1 MAINPY
7 FKKYSGDASIIE
19 DLTIETIKAMG
30 HDFIYIPRTLVNVDE
45 LFGEDTLSKFDDGY
59 ELEMY
64 IQNTDGFE
72 GEGDILTKF
81 GLEIRDRM
89 TLVLSKSRF
98 EKVVGLHEGEIT
110 KPREGDLVYFPLS
123 KTLFEINFVEHENP
137 FYQLGKLYTYVL
149 TCEVFTYSQEDI
161 DTGITD
167 IDNVE
172 AERQYFMV
180 NLELGNA
187 ITTGATAYYEGEKVF
202 QISGSTGG
210 TFSDATAT
218 ANVIDWNAAGK
229 TLGIS
234 NITGTLNIGGGPD
247 SIKGASSGVE
257 YYISTTET
265 TTVIIPQEPNQ
276 TNEDSGDNE
285 EFGFIAD
292 TENIFDFT
300 DIDPFSE
307 GNY

>member
-7 FKKYSGDASIIE
+7 FKKYSGDASIVE

-30 HDFIYIPRTLVNVDE
+30 HDFVYIPRTLMNTDD
-45 LFGEDTLSKFDDGY
+45 LFGEDTSSKFDDGY

-64 IQNTDGFE
+64 IQNVDGFE

-89 TLVLSKSRF
+89 TLVLSKRRF
-98 EKVVGLHEGEIT
+98 ENTVGIHEGEIT
-110 KPREGDLVYFPLS
+110 RPREGDLIYFPLS

-149 TCEVFTYSQEDI
+149 SCEVFAYSQEDI
-161 DTGITD
+161 DTGITE
-167 IDNVE
+167 IDNIE
-172 AERQYFMV
+172 SDRQYFMI
-180 NLELGNA
+180 NLQLGDR
-187 ITTGATAYYEGEKVF
+187 ISGATAYYQGETLF
-202 QISGSTGG
+202 QINGSTGG
-210 TFSDATAT
+210 AFSAATTTAT
-218 ANVIDWNAAGK
+218 VIDWNAAGK

-234 NITGTLNIGGGPD
+234 NINGTLNVGGESD

-257 YYISTTET
+257 YYISTRET
-265 TTVIIPQEPNQ
+265 TNVIIPQEPSQ
-276 TNEDSGDNE
+276 TREDSGENE
-285 EFGFIAD
+285 EFGFEAD
-292 TENIFDFT
+292 KENIFDFT

>member
-45 LFGEDTLSKFDDGY
+45 LFGEDTISRFDDGY

-64 IQNTDGFE
+64 IQNVDGFE

-98 EKVVGLHEGEIT
+98 ENTIGIHEGEIT

-149 TCEVFTYSQEDI
+149 NCEVFTYSQEDI
-161 DTGITD
+161 DTGISD
-167 IDNVE
+167 IDKVE
-172 AERQYFMV
+172 SDRQDFMI
-180 NLELGNA
+180 NLQLGNL

-234 NITGTLNIGGGPD
+234 NISGTLNTGSTD

-257 YYISTTET
+257 YYISTTEP
-265 TTVIIPQEPNQ
+265 TTVIIL
-276 TNEDSGDNE
+276 
-285 EFGFIAD
+285 
-292 TENIFDFT
+292 
-300 DIDPFSE
+300 
-307 GNY
+307 

>member
-45 LFGEDTLSKFDDGY
+45 LFGEDTISRFDDGY

-64 IQNTDGFE
+64 IQNVDGFE

-98 EKVVGLHEGEIT
+98 ENTIGIHEGEIT

-137 FYQLGKLYTYVL
+137 FYQLGKLHTYVL

-161 DTGITD
+161 DTGISD

-210 TFSDATAT
+210 TFSDATVT

-234 NITGTLNIGGGPD
+234 NISGTLNTGSTD

>member
-45 LFGEDTLSKFDDGY
+45 LFGEDTISRFDDGY

-64 IQNTDGFE
+64 IQNVDGFE

-98 EKVVGLHEGEIT
+98 ENTIGIHEGEIT

-210 TFSDATAT
+210 TFSDATVT

-234 NITGTLNIGGGPD
+234 NISGTLNTGSTD

>member
-7 FKKYSGDASIIE
+7 FKKYSGDASIVE
-19 DLTIETIKAMG
+19 DLTIETIKATG
-30 HDFIYIPRTLVNVDE
+30 HDFIYIPRTLINMDE
-45 LFGEDTLSKFDDGY
+45 LFGEDTISKFDDGY

-64 IQNTDGFE
+64 IQNVDGFE
-72 GEGDILTKF
+72 GEGDILSKF
-81 GLEIRDRM
+81 GLEVRDRI
-89 TLVLSKSRF
+89 TLVLSKRRF
-98 EKVVGLHEGEIT
+98 EDVVGIYEGEIT
-110 KPREGDLVYFPLS
+110 RPREGDLVYFPFS

-149 TCEVFTYSQEDI
+149 NCEVFTYSQEDI
-161 DTGITD
+161 DTGISD

-172 AERQYFMV
+172 EERQYFMV
-180 NLELGNA
+180 NLELGNV
-187 ITTGATAYYEGEKVF
+187 ITTGATAYYEGERVF

-210 TFSDATAT
+210 TFSDATVTAT
-218 ANVIDWNAAGK
+218 VIDWNAAGK

-234 NITGTLNIGGGPD
+234 NISGTLNTGLTD

-257 YYISTTET
+257 YYITSRET

-276 TNEDSGDNE
+276 TNEDSGENE

>member
-45 LFGEDTLSKFDDGY
+45 LFGEDTISKFDDGY

-110 KPREGDLVYFPLS
+110 KPREGDLVWFPLS

-172 AERQYFMV
+172 AERQYYMV

-210 TFSDATAT
+210 TFSDATVT

-234 NITGTLNIGGGPD
+234 NISGTLNTGATAD

>member
-7 FKKYSGDASIIE
+7 FKKYSGDASIVE

-89 TLVLSKSRF
+89 TLVLSKRRF
-98 EKVVGLHEGEIT
+98 EHVVGIHEGEIT

-172 AERQYFMV
+172 AERQYYMV

-210 TFSDATAT
+210 TFSDATVT

-234 NITGTLNIGGGPD
+234 NISGTLNTGATD

-276 TNEDSGDNE
+276 TDEDSGDNE
-285 EFGFIAD
+285 DFGFLAD

>member
-7 FKKYSGDASIIE
+7 FKKYSGDASVIE
-19 DLTIETIKAMG
+19 ELTIETIKAMG
-30 HDFIYIPRTLVNVDE
+30 HDFIYIPRTLINVDE
-45 LFGEDTLSKFDDGY
+45 IFGEDTISKFDDGY

-98 EKVVGLHEGEIT
+98 EEVVGIHEGEIT

-161 DTGITD
+161 NTGISD

-210 TFSDATAT
+210 TFSDATST

-234 NITGTLNIGGGPD
+234 NISGTLNTGVTD

-257 YYISTTET
+257 YYITSRET

-276 TNEDSGDNE
+276 TAEDSGDNE
-285 EFGFIAD
+285 DFGFIAD

>member
-64 IQNTDGFE
+64 IQNVDGFE

-98 EKVVGLHEGEIT
+98 ENTIGIHEGEIT
-110 KPREGDLVYFPLS
+110 KPREGDLIYFPLS

-149 TCEVFTYSQEDI
+149 SCEVFTYSQEDI
-161 DTGITD
+161 DTGISD

-210 TFSDATAT
+210 TFSDATVT

-234 NITGTLNIGGGPD
+234 NISGTLNTGETD

-276 TNEDSGDNE
+276 TNEDSGDND